1 MSFRQDFLAAGIPIS
16 FADVSY
22 AMFIDEALTALVL
35 RWFGDGGDVGVVTEI
50 FAQGAA
56 EDTHA
61 GAVNEADTRR
71 TALAILRLLRIA
83 TWAASNLATAL
94 NPTHNMSFIMRKGR
108 EGEWHSNGW

>member
-1 MSFRQDFLAAGIPIS
+1 MYPTPCLLTKLNLGS
-16 FADVSY
+16 
-22 AMFIDEALTALVL
+22 ALTALVL

-83 TWAASNLATAL
+83 TWAPSNLATAL